1 MKKYQVL
8 AVVFGMLI
16 LTAPAARADTIQA
29 FLDNPSDDTG
39 VAGIET
45 VHGWA
50 FATNDAPVSV
60 SLRIDGTTQ
69 HDYLLPC
76 CGPREDVQQKV
87 EGAPL
92 NTSYSGVINY
102 AHLGSGEHTVGVEI
116 QAEGCEPVII
126 EHSVTVAVPGN
137 VEFNEAFSFEESWTG
152 VDVLNDQ
159 ILIVNATTRARHPW
173 SLFRVGRNTT
183 TEAETRADTCGSSNE
198 CTTRGVP
205 WGSHPGGTANLRVDY
220 SLPTQNT
227 GIVEAYNEDRTTR
240 DTLDAVQ
247 EIFDARCILCHSSG
261 YENGRPAANLDL
273 AEGNMPRNT
282 IAARSG
288 QLSDGTL
295 LINPGRPDESYL
307 VEKIVDA
314 PRRDRRGSRMPR
326 GMPPLSD
333 EEIETI
339 QHWVL
344 GGALVPSGFAG
355 HDEDDH
361 DDDSDDDDHG
371 NG

>member
-1 MKKYQVL
+1 M
-8 AVVFGMLI
+8 
-16 LTAPAARADTIQA
+16 
-29 FLDNPSDDTG
+29 
-39 VAGIET
+39 
-45 VHGWA
+45 
-50 FATNDAPVSV
+50 
-60 SLRIDGTTQ
+60 
-69 HDYLLPC
+69 
-76 CGPREDVQQKV
+76 QQKV

-126 EHSVTVAVPGN
+126 EHSVTVATPGN

-159 ILIVNATTRARHPW
+159 ILIVNATTGARHPW
-173 SLFRVGRNTT
+173 SLFRVGR
-183 TEAETRADTCGSSNE
+183 TE
-198 CTTRGVP
+198 RGR
-205 WGSHPGGTANLRVDY
+205 SANLRVDY
-220 SLPTQNT
+220 SVPTQNT
-227 GIVEAYNEDRTTR
+227 GIVEAYNEDETTG
-240 DTLDAVQ
+240 DALDAVQ

-261 YENGRPAANLDL
+261 YENGRPVANLDL

-307 VEKIVDA
+307 VEKIAVDA
-314 PRRDRRGSRMPR
+314 PRQGSRMPR

-344 GGALVPSGFAG
+344 GGALVPSRFCRPR
-355 HDEDDH
+355 
-361 DDDSDDDDHG
+361 
-371 NG
+371 